1 MAEQSLSKV
10 AQMQVGVSEQK
21 LAKQRPT
28 LRVVDDS
35 CFMQKDTK
43 AWSKFLDRKRGG

>member
-1 MAEQSLSKV
+1 
-10 AQMQVGVSEQK
+10 
-21 LAKQRPT
+21 
-28 LRVVDDS
+28 VVDDS